1 MSRTITFLLPRLSS
15 YLLLLLLIGAATALK
30 LRALPLRRGA
40 AAVRPA
46 TFRPFRR
53 LDVPEEVARKRSG
66 GAVEVPPAL
75 LPRRPQQPSSSM
87 PNDFQQQ
94 QQQQHSKTNGNTE
107 NDWWTKAKR
116 GSNSNSKKE
125 RIVITDPHQLRRAVL
140 DEKVPLKH
148 VQVNLTVT
156 ESDAPVLLDHQ
167 VVQLLAQRFQS
178 KSQPGA
184 RDDPYTLALCMEGGG
199 MRGAVSAGMA
209 AAIASLG
216 LTDAF
221 DKVYGSSAG
230 SVIGAYMIR

>member
-1 MSRTITFLLPRLSS
+1 MSRTITFLLPRLWSF
-15 YLLLLLLIGAATALK
+15 LLLLIGVATALK

-40 AAVRPA
+40 AAERPA

-53 LDVPEEVARKRSG
+53 LDVPEEVARKRS

-87 PNDFQQQ
+87 PNDFR
-94 QQQQHSKTNGNTE
+94 QQHSKTNGNTE

-116 GSNSNSKKE
+116 GSNNNSKKE

-156 ESDAPVLLDHQ
+156 ENDAPVLLDHQ

-199 MRGAVSAGMA
+199 MRGAISAGMA